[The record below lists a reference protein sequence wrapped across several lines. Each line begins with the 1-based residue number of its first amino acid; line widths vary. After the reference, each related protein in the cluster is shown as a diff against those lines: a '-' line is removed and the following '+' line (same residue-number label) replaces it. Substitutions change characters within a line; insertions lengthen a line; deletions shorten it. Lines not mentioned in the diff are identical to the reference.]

1 VSSETAPATPV
12 AWAEAQR
19 ITFEA
24 GRQAAGGAEQIALAD
39 ADGRTLAEPLV
50 TLTDLPPFPTSSIDG
65 YAVRGAPPWRVLG
78 RVLAGAVAPPMPTE
92 GSGATEGGGATG
104 SGVAI
109 EVATG
114 AMVPDGTEA
123 ILRTEDS
130 RSTAD
135 GRIEGTPRA
144 EPEWRMPGDEAAR
157 GEVLF
162 PAGTAVDPAVIG
174 LAAHCG
180 YDALP
185 VRRRPRAAV
194 LVFGDEL
201 LTEGLP
207 GQGLVRDALGPAL
220 PSWLRRLGATVGAGV
235 VIGPVKDTLDDHV
248 DAIRAALDS
257 ADLICTTGG
266 TMRGPVDHL
275 HPALRELGG
284 EYLINTVAV
293 RPGFPMLVARVPGPD
308 GRDRFLAGLPGNPQ
322 SAIVALMSLVAPL
335 LAGLSGREQPRLP
348 EVTLGAPI
356 RGRGT
361 DTHLAL
367 VRVDAAGVAWPM
379 AHVGSSMLR
388 GLAGAAGFAV
398 IPPGASGEVG
408 ARAGLVPLPLVNG
421 ERP

>member
-1 VSSETAPATPV
+1 MSSETTSATPI
-12 AWAEAQR
+12 AWADAQR
-19 ITFEA
+19 VAFEA
-24 GRQAAGGAEQIALAD
+24 GRAAGGGAERVALGE

-78 RVLAGAVAPPMPTE
+78 RVLAGSVAPSLPDE
-92 GSGATEGGGATG
+92 D
-104 SGVAI
+104 GVAM

-114 AMVPDGTEA
+114 AMVPDGTRA

-130 RSTAD
+130 ATTPD

-144 EPEWRMPGDEAAR
+144 EPEWRVPGDEAAR
-157 GEVLF
+157 GEELF
-162 PAGTAVDPAVIG
+162 PAGTAVDPGVIG

-180 YDALP
+180 YDTLP
-185 VRRRPRAAV
+185 VLHRPRAAV

-201 LTEGLP
+201 LTGGLP
-207 GQGLVRDALGPAL
+207 GNGLVRDALGPAL

-235 VIGPVKDTLDDHV
+235 VHGPVKDTLEAHV
-248 DAIRAALDS
+248 DAIRAAIDS

-284 EYLINTVAV
+284 DYLINTVAV

-335 LAGLSGREQPRLP
+335 LAGLAGRDAPRLP
-348 EVTLGAPI
+348 RVTLGAPI

-367 VRVDAAGVAWPM
+367 VRVDRENVARPM

-388 GLAGAAGFAV
+388 GLAGASGFAV
-398 IPPGASGEVG
+398 IPPGTSGEPGGQVD
-408 ARAGLVPLPLVNG
+408 LVPLPLLNG
-421 ERP
+421 ERR